1 MKTCDELI
9 IDLNL
14 CLSEAEVIE
23 SEIPKEQ
30 RIAGSFYANN
40 NNGVVQKST
49 NVPTNVPANVPA
61 IGDNS
66 ISVQEHFTDSS
77 AGIFKREPQDVGIN
91 FSSQSSGLN
100 KASPGI
106 GMNFSSNTSGPNKAS
121 PGIGMNFS
129 SDSSG
134 PNKASPGI
142 GMNFGSNTSGSNKA
156 SPGIGMNFGS
166 NSSGPSKASPGIGM
180 NSGPNKTNFGNPV
193 PKIKKEVS
201 TTPTK
206 KILPSPRT
214 LGQNFGTPPKK
225 IKTDFGTSPKNPNAV
240 SGALSG
246 ATLFKMPKTD
256 FEAASRIDENITK
269 SADGSTCTC
278 NVCGKVLSVMSS
290 ARRHYKTTHEVIFF
304 EIILIGKFRAF

>member
-1 MKTCDELI
+1 M
-9 IDLNL
+9 

-40 NNGVVQKST
+40 NNGVVQKSK
-49 NVPTNVPANVPA
+49 NVPANVPA

-66 ISVQEHFTDSS
+66 ISVQEHFTDAS
-77 AGIFKREPQDVGIN
+77 AGIFKREPQDIGMN

-106 GMNFSSNTSGPNKAS
+106 GMNSNISGP
-121 PGIGMNFS
+121 
-129 SDSSG
+129 
-134 PNKASPGI
+134 
-142 GMNFGSNTSGSNKA
+142 NKA

-180 NSGPNKTNFGNPV
+180 NSGPNKANFGNPV
-193 PKIKKEVS
+193 PKIKKEFS

-225 IKTDFGTSPKNPNAV
+225 IKTDFGTPPKNPNAV
-240 SGALSG
+240 SGAQSG

-256 FEAASRIDENITK
+256 FEAASRIDQHITK

-304 EIILIGKFRAF
+304 DIRSDS

>member
-1 MKTCDELI
+1 M
-9 IDLNL
+9 NL

-40 NNGVVQKST
+40 NNGVVQKSK
-49 NVPTNVPANVPA
+49 NVPANVPA

-66 ISVQEHFTDSS
+66 ISVQEHFTDAS
-77 AGIFKREPQDVGIN
+77 AGIFKREPQDIGMN

-106 GMNFSSNTSGPNKAS
+106 GMNSN
-121 PGIGMNFS
+121 I
-129 SDSSG
+129 SG

-142 GMNFGSNTSGSNKA
+142 GMNFGSDSSGLNKA

-180 NSGPNKTNFGNPV
+180 NSGPNKANFGNPV
-193 PKIKKEVS
+193 PKIKKEFS

-225 IKTDFGTSPKNPNAV
+225 IKTDFGTPPKNPNAV
-240 SGALSG
+240 SGAQSG

-256 FEAASRIDENITK
+256 FEAASRIDSFITK

-304 EIILIGKFRAF
+304 DIRSDS

>member
-1 MKTCDELI
+1 M
-9 IDLNL
+9 NL

-30 RIAGSFYANN
+30 RIAGTFYANN
-40 NNGVVQKST
+40 NKGVVQK
-49 NVPTNVPANVPA
+49 PKNVPANVPA
-61 IGDNS
+61 IVPDNS
-66 ISVQEHFTDSS
+66 ISVQEHFTDTS
-77 AGIFKREPQDVGIN
+77 AGIFKREPQDVGMN
-91 FSSQSSGLN
+91 FSSQSSGLNKASPGIGMNFSSQSSGPN

-121 PGIGMNFS
+121 PGIGMNFG

-134 PNKASPGI
+134 L
-142 GMNFGSNTSGSNKA
+142 NKA

-180 NSGPNKTNFGNPV
+180 NSGPNKANFGNPV
-193 PKIKKEVS
+193 PKIKKEFS

-225 IKTDFGTSPKNPNAV
+225 IKTDFGTPPKTPNAV
-240 SGALSG
+240 SGAQSG

-256 FEAASRIDENITK
+256 FEAASRIDSFITK

-304 EIILIGKFRAF
+304 EIILIDKDQIF

>member
-1 MKTCDELI
+1 M
-9 IDLNL
+9 NL

-40 NNGVVQKST
+40 NNGVVQKSK
-49 NVPTNVPANVPA
+49 NVPANVPASVPA

-66 ISVQEHFTDSS
+66 ISVQEHFTDAS
-77 AGIFKREPQDVGIN
+77 AGIFKREPQDGGIN

-121 PGIGMNFS
+121 PGIGMNFGS
-129 SDSSG
+129 NTSGTSGPNSGPNKASPGIGMNFGSNNSG

-142 GMNFGSNTSGSNKA
+142 GMNFGSNTSG
-156 SPGIGMNFGS
+156 
-166 NSSGPSKASPGIGM
+166 PSKASPGIGM
-180 NSGPNKTNFGNPV
+180 NSGPNKPNFGNPV
-193 PKIKKEVS
+193 PKIKKEFS

-206 KILPSPRT
+206 KLLPSPRT

-225 IKTDFGTSPKNPNAV
+225 IKTDFGTPPKNSNA
-240 SGALSG
+240 
-246 ATLFKMPKTD
+246 
-256 FEAASRIDENITK
+256 
-269 SADGSTCTC
+269 GS
-278 NVCGKVLSVMSS
+278 VGKGHFFHTSLTQCLVLGI
-290 ARRHYKTTHEVIFF
+290 H
-304 EIILIGKFRAF
+304 

>member
-1 MKTCDELI
+1 M
-9 IDLNL
+9 NL

-40 NNGVVQKST
+40 NNGVVQKSK
-49 NVPTNVPANVPA
+49 NVPANVPA

-66 ISVQEHFTDSS
+66 ISVQEHFTDAS
-77 AGIFKREPQDVGIN
+77 AGIFKREPQDIGMN
-91 FSSQSSGLN
+91 FSSQSSGLNKASPGIGMNSNISGPN

-121 PGIGMNFS
+121 PGIGMNFG

-134 PNKASPGI
+134 LN
-142 GMNFGSNTSGSNKA
+142 
-156 SPGIGMNFGS
+156 
-166 NSSGPSKASPGIGM
+166 KASPGIGM

-225 IKTDFGTSPKNPNAV
+225 IKTDFGTPPKTPNAV
-240 SGALSG
+240 SGAQSG

-304 EIILIGKFRAF
+304 EIILIDKDQIF

>member
-1 MKTCDELI
+1 M
-9 IDLNL
+9 NL

-30 RIAGSFYANN
+30 RIAGTFYANN
-40 NNGVVQKST
+40 NNGVVQKSK
-49 NVPTNVPANVPA
+49 NIPANVPANVPA

-66 ISVQEHFTDSS
+66 ISVQEHFTDAS
-77 AGIFKREPQDVGIN
+77 AGIFKREPQDVGMN

-100 KASPGI
+100 EASPGI

-121 PGIGMNFS
+121 PGIGMN
-129 SDSSG
+129 SG
-134 PNKASPGI
+134 PNKA
-142 GMNFGSNTSGSNKA
+142 
-156 SPGIGMNFGS
+156 
-166 NSSGPSKASPGIGM
+166 
-180 NSGPNKTNFGNPV
+180 NFGNPV

-201 TTPTK
+201 NTPTK
-206 KILPSPRT
+206 KINP
-214 LGQNFGTPPKK
+214 NFGTPPKK
-225 IKTDFGTSPKNPNAV
+225 IKTDFGTPPKNPNA
-240 SGALSG
+240 GSG

-304 EIILIGKFRAF
+304 EIILID

>member
-1 MKTCDELI
+1 M
-9 IDLNL
+9 

-40 NNGVVQKST
+40 NNGVVQK
-49 NVPTNVPANVPA
+49 PKNVPANVP
-61 IGDNS
+61 DNS

-121 PGIGMNFS
+121 PGIGMNFV
-129 SDSSG
+129 
-134 PNKASPGI
+134 
-142 GMNFGSNTSGSNKA
+142 SNTSGPNKA

-180 NSGPNKTNFGNPV
+180 NSGPNKPNFGNPV
-193 PKIKKEVS
+193 PKIKKES
-201 TTPTK
+201 ITTPTK

-225 IKTDFGTSPKNPNAV
+225 IKTDFGTPPKTPNAG

-256 FEAASRIDENITK
+256 FEAASRIDQHITK

>member
-1 MKTCDELI
+1 M
-9 IDLNL
+9 

-40 NNGVVQKST
+40 NGVVQKSK
-49 NVPTNVPANVPA
+49 NVPANVPAIVPA

-66 ISVQEHFTDSS
+66 ISVQEHFTDAS
-77 AGIFKREPQDVGIN
+77 AGIFKREPQDVGMN

-106 GMNFSSNTSGPNKAS
+106 GMNFSSDTSGPNKAS

-129 SDSSG
+129 SNSSG
-134 PNKASPGI
+134 PS
-142 GMNFGSNTSGSNKA
+142 KA

-180 NSGPNKTNFGNPV
+180 NSGPNKANFGNPV
-193 PKIKKEVS
+193 PKIKKEFS

-206 KILPSPRT
+206 KINPSPRS
-214 LGQNFGTPPKK
+214 LGLNFGTPPKK
-225 IKTDFGTSPKNPNAV
+225 IKTDFGTPPKKIKTDFGTPPKNPNA
-240 SGALSG
+240 GSG

-304 EIILIGKFRAF
+304 EITLIDKDQIFLEGLEGLKKTTTLFWRY

>member
-1 MKTCDELI
+1 M
-9 IDLNL
+9 NL

-40 NNGVVQKST
+40 NNGVVQKSK
-49 NVPTNVPANVPA
+49 NVPANVPA
-61 IGDNS
+61 IVPDNS
-66 ISVQEHFTDSS
+66 ISVQEHFTDAS
-77 AGIFKREPQDVGIN
+77 AGIFKREPQDIGMN
-91 FSSQSSGLN
+91 FSSQSSGLNKASPGIGMNSNISGPN

-121 PGIGMNFS
+121 PGIGMNFG

-134 PNKASPGI
+134 LN
-142 GMNFGSNTSGSNKA
+142 
-156 SPGIGMNFGS
+156 
-166 NSSGPSKASPGIGM
+166 KASPGIGM

-225 IKTDFGTSPKNPNAV
+225 IKTDFGTPPKTPNAV
-240 SGALSG
+240 SGAQSG

-304 EIILIGKFRAF
+304 EIILIDKDQIF

>member
-1 MKTCDELI
+1 M
-9 IDLNL
+9 NL

-23 SEIPKEQ
+23 SEIPQEQ

-40 NNGVVQKST
+40 NNGVVQK
-49 NVPTNVPANVPA
+49 PKNVPANVPA

-66 ISVQEHFTDSS
+66 ISVQEHFTDAS
-77 AGIFKREPQDVGIN
+77 AGILKREPQDVGMN

-121 PGIGMNFS
+121 PGIGMNFGS
-129 SDSSG
+129 NTSG

-142 GMNFGSNTSGSNKA
+142 GMNFGSN
-156 SPGIGMNFGS
+156 P
-166 NSSGPSKASPGIGM
+166 SGPNKASPGIGM
-180 NSGPNKTNFGNPV
+180 NSGPNKANFGNPV
-193 PKIKKEVS
+193 PKIKKEPS

-225 IKTDFGTSPKNPNAV
+225 IKTDFGTPPKTPNAG

-256 FEAASRIDENITK
+256 FEAASRIDQHITK

-304 EIILIGKFRAF
+304 RNNFDCTLLFY

>member
-77 AGIFKREPQDVGIN
+77 AGIFKREPQDVGMN

-106 GMNFSSNTSGPNKAS
+106 GMNFSS
-121 PGIGMNFS
+121 
-129 SDSSG
+129 DSSG
-134 PNKASPGI
+134 PN
-142 GMNFGSNTSGSNKA
+142 
-156 SPGIGMNFGS
+156 
-166 NSSGPSKASPGIGM
+166 KASPGIGM

>member
-1 MKTCDELI
+1 M
-9 IDLNL
+9 

-40 NNGVVQKST
+40 NGVVQKSKNVPT
-49 NVPTNVPANVPA
+49 NVPTNVPAIVPA

-66 ISVQEHFTDSS
+66 ISVQEHFTDAN
-77 AGIFKREPQDVGIN
+77 AGIFKREPQDVGMN

-106 GMNFSSNTSGPNKAS
+106 GMNFSSSTSGPNKAS

-129 SDSSG
+129 
-134 PNKASPGI
+134 
-142 GMNFGSNTSGSNKA
+142 
-156 SPGIGMNFGS
+156 S

-180 NSGPNKTNFGNPV
+180 NSGPNKANFGNPV
-193 PKIKKEVS
+193 PKIKKEFS

-206 KILPSPRT
+206 KINPSPRT
-214 LGQNFGTPPKK
+214 LGLNFGTPPKK
-225 IKTDFGTSPKNPNAV
+225 IKTDFGTPPKNPNA
-240 SGALSG
+240 GSG

-304 EIILIGKFRAF
+304 EIILIDKDQIFLEGRKRLKKSPTLF

>member
-1 MKTCDELI
+1 M
-9 IDLNL
+9 

-40 NNGVVQKST
+40 NNGVVQK
-49 NVPTNVPANVPA
+49 PKNVPANVP
-61 IGDNS
+61 DNS
-66 ISVQEHFTDSS
+66 ISVQEHFTDAS
-77 AGIFKREPQDVGIN
+77 AGILKREPQDVGMN

-106 GMNFSSNTSGPNKAS
+106 GMNFSSN
-121 PGIGMNFS
+121 
-129 SDSSG
+129 SSG

-142 GMNFGSNTSGSNKA
+142 GMNFGSNTSGPNKA

-180 NSGPNKTNFGNPV
+180 NSGPNKPNFGNPV
-193 PKIKKEVS
+193 PKIKKES
-201 TTPTK
+201 ITTPTK

-225 IKTDFGTSPKNPNAV
+225 IKTDFGTPPKTPNAG

-256 FEAASRIDENITK
+256 FEAASRIDQHITK

-304 EIILIGKFRAF
+304 EIILIAHCYSIRSNL

>member
-1 MKTCDELI
+1 M
-9 IDLNL
+9 

-23 SEIPKEQ
+23 SEIPKKQ

-40 NNGVVQKST
+40 NGVVQKSK
-49 NVPTNVPANVPA
+49 NIPANVPANVPA

-66 ISVQEHFTDSS
+66 ISVQEHFTDAS
-77 AGIFKREPQDVGIN
+77 AGIFKREPQDVGMN

-100 KASPGI
+100 EASPGIGMNFSSNTSGPNKAGSGI

-129 SDSSG
+129 S
-134 PNKASPGI
+134 
-142 GMNFGSNTSGSNKA
+142 
-156 SPGIGMNFGS
+156 

-180 NSGPNKTNFGNPV
+180 NSGPNKANFGNPV

-201 TTPTK
+201 NTPTK
-206 KILPSPRT
+206 KINP
-214 LGQNFGTPPKK
+214 NFGTPPKK
-225 IKTDFGTSPKNPNAV
+225 IKTDFGTPPKNPNA
-240 SGALSG
+240 GSG

-304 EIILIGKFRAF
+304 EIILID